1 MAIGIALLL
10 GYRLCLNFDSPYK
23 SFNITTF
30 WRKWHIS
37 LSSWLRDYIYIPLGG
52 NRRGFY
58 LQLLFLLVT
67 MLIGG
72 FWHGADWK
80 FVFWGASH
88 GLLLVFH
95 KLFVKWS
102 KNKFD
107 FKGINVISW
116 LLTFCC
122 AALLWVP
129 FRANSMSDTLI
140 VYKGIFTS
148 LNWAILPELIKTNP
162 YLILALIVGYTL
174 TLLPS
179 SIKLKGLN
187 LFLKMNFGFKVAV
200 LIVVIQMIIQSQ
212 SSTVQ
217 HFIYFQF

>member
-1 MAIGIALLL
+1 M
-10 GYRLCLNFDSPYK
+10 
-23 SFNITTF
+23 
-30 WRKWHIS
+30 
-37 LSSWLRDYIYIPLGG
+37 
-52 NRRGFY
+52 
-58 LQLLFLLVT
+58 
-67 MLIGG
+67 
-72 FWHGADWK
+72 
-80 FVFWGASH
+80 
-88 GLLLVFH
+88 
-95 KLFVKWS
+95 
-102 KNKFD
+102 
-107 FKGINVISW
+107 ISW

-212 SSTVQ
+212 SATVQ
-217 HFIYFQF
+217 PFIYFQF